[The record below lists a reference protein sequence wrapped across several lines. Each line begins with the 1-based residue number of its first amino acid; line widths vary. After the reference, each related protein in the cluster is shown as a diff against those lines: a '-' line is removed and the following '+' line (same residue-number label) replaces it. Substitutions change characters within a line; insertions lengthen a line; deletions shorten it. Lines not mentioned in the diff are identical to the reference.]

1 MSYSTNRVVAI
12 PAGKCPVKL
21 QSTKKEDVVEWAEEV
36 ISTGFKSN
44 INYLPSSLIFF
55 AQQFFNIF
63 TDDYKTVCNHINL
76 AYNTDS
82 KELQNLIDKISI
94 EKRILDKQ
102 KEKQREEKDK
112 EENILRLKKA
122 QAQKPQMV
130 QKTEEKPVEVK
141 KKIVIRRK

>member
-21 QSTKKEDVVEWAEEV
+21 QSTKKEDVVEWAENV
-36 ISTGFKSN
+36 IAVGFKSN

-63 TDDYKTVCNHINL
+63 AEDYKTVCNHINL

-82 KELQNLIDKISI
+82 KELQNLMDKISV
-94 EKRILDKQ
+94 EKRY
-102 KEKQREEKDK
+102 
-112 EENILRLKKA
+112 
-122 QAQKPQMV
+122 
-130 QKTEEKPVEVK
+130 
-141 KKIVIRRK
+141 